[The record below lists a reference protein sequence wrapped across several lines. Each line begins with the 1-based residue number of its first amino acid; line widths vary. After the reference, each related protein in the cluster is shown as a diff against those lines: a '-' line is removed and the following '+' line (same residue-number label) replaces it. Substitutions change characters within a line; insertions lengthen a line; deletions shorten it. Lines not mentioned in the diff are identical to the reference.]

1 MTNLNEPHKLY
12 SREKAESVAAELQKS
27 DPDWK
32 FIVVHSPTPTGYS
45 FIEVYDEDGEFV
57 KRW

>member
-1 MTNLNEPHKLY
+1 MILNEPHKLY
-12 SREKAESVAAELQKS
+12 SRGKAEIVAAELQKS

-32 FIVVHSPTPTGYS
+32 YIVVHSPTSTGYS